1 MKEKKD
7 QLKEVIKSEYDRIA
21 REEEVEVLND
31 GDICVPEGMQDV
43 IREQVED
50 RIEEMKSEKA
60 YSQLSEKDRRALELG
75 RRILEEE
82 EKGENVVKI
91 ARKRKPLKIYIA
103 LAAVLVIVLGMGIT
117 SLGGPERV
125 VKLVKQAV
133 GDREVEKINSS
144 EDNWVIVKENEEE
157 AYQTIGDV
165 FGIEPV
171 KMMNG
176 PANRKFQSLN
186 LDKELQSAE
195 MIYTLNG
202 ENIIYL
208 INASYSDASWGIDVE
223 DEKVNQYEIKNEQC
237 KITVKE
243 YKTEDSLTERYS
255 ANFEYQ
261 GLEYFLLG
269 TMEKEDFYKIIN
281 NLHFVR

>member
-144 EDNWVIVKENEEE
+144 EDNLITVEENEEE
-157 AYQTIGDV
+157 AYQIIRDE
-165 FGIEPV
+165 FGIDAV
-171 KMMNG
+171 RIVDG
-176 PANRKFQSLN
+176 PADMKFESLDLN
-186 LDKELQSAE
+186 KELQNAE
-195 MIYTLNG
+195 MIYILN
-202 ENIIYL
+202 EKNIIYL

-223 DEKVNQYEIKNEQC
+223 DNKVNQYEIKKGRC
-237 KITVKE
+237 KIKVKE
-243 YKTEDSLTERYS
+243 YKTEDLLTERYS
-255 ANFEYQ
+255 ASFEYH
-261 GLEYFLLG
+261 GLEYFLIG
-269 TMEKEDFYKIIN
+269 TMGEEEFYKIIN
-281 NLHFVR
+281 NLHFF

>member
-133 GDREVEKINSS
+133 GDREVGKVNSS
-144 EDNWVIVKENEEE
+144 EDNLIIVKESEEE
-157 AYQTIGDV
+157 AYQTISDE
-165 FGIEPV
+165 FGVEPV
-171 KMMNG
+171 RVFDGLVNM
-176 PANRKFQSLN
+176 KFQSLD
-186 LDKELQSAE
+186 LDDELQIAE
-195 MIYTLNG
+195 MVYTLNG
-202 ENIIYL
+202 KNIVYL
-208 INASYSDASWGIDVE
+208 INASYSEASWGIDVE
-223 DEKVNQYEIKNEQC
+223 DEKVNQYDIENEQC

-243 YKTEDSLTERYS
+243 YKTKTSSTERYS
-255 ANFEYQ
+255 ASFEYH
-261 GLEYFLLG
+261 GLEYFLMG
-269 TMEKEDFYKIIN
+269 TMEKEEFYKIIN
-281 NLHFVR
+281 NLHFF

>member
-117 SLGGPERV
+117 SVGGPERV
-125 VKLVKQAV
+125 LEMMKRVVV
-133 GDREVEKINSS
+133 NREVVQVDSNEKNLT
-144 EDNWVIVKENEEE
+144 IVKESEEE
-157 AYQTIGDV
+157 AYQKISEE
-165 FGIEPV
+165 FGVEPV
-171 KMMNG
+171 RVFNG
-176 PANRKFQSLN
+176 LANMKFQSLD
-186 LDKELQSAE
+186 LDEELQIAE
-195 MIYTLNG
+195 MVYTLNG
-202 ENIIYL
+202 KNIVYL

-223 DEKVNQYEIKNEQC
+223 DEKVNQYDIENEQC

-243 YKTEDSLTERYS
+243 YKTKTSSTERYS
-255 ANFEYQ
+255 ASFEYH
-261 GLEYFLLG
+261 GLEYFLMG
-269 TMEKEDFYKIIN
+269 TMEKEEFNKIIN
-281 NLHFVR
+281 NLHFF